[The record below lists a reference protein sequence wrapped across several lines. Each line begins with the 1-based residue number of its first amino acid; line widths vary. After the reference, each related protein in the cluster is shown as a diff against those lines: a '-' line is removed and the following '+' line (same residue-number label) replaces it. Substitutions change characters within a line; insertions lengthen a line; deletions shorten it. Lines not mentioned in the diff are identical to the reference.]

1 MRQLQTR
8 LHASVLDRL
17 IDYNP
22 ELSNEP
28 VESQTVDSRSIM
40 EAVARDIEN
49 LLNTR
54 RNILT
59 PPPTY
64 TELLSSLYTYGLSDF
79 SAENPASPKVRQRLQ
94 KDILQTVTLFERRLK
109 NIRVNIETSDKKLS
123 GFRFTISGLL
133 VVDPIS
139 EPVVFDT
146 SYNSSRG
153 EFFVS
158 C

>member
-64 TELLSSLYTYGLSDF
+64 KELLSSLYTYGLSDF

-94 KDILQTVTLFERRLK
+94 KDIL
-109 NIRVNIETSDKKLS
+109 
-123 GFRFTISGLL
+123 
-133 VVDPIS
+133 
-139 EPVVFDT
+139 
-146 SYNSSRG
+146 
-153 EFFVS
+153 
-158 C
+158 